1 MIQLFI
7 WFDRH
12 IVRLTYIGINMYMVY
27 SLLLNVY
34 SQNDP
39 MTQSVR
45 APVQLEKDS
54 GFESRCWQEFF
65 VL

>member
-27 SLLLNVY
+27 SL
-34 SQNDP
+34 
-39 MTQSVR
+39 QSERSDDTV
-45 APVQLEKDS
+45 
-54 GFESRCWQEFF
+54 G
-65 VL
+65 